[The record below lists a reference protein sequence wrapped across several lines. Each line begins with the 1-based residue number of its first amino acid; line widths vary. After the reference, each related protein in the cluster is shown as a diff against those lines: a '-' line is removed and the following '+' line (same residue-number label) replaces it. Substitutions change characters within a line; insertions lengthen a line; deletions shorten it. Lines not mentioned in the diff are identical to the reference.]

1 MKFIV
6 DEEACVGCGA
16 CEDTCPEVF
25 QVDDDGKAHVIMGT
39 VTNELEKKAIEAENS
54 CPVMAITHE

>member
-6 DEEACVGCGA
+6 DEELCVGCGA
-16 CEDTCPEVF
+16 CEDVCPEVF
-25 QVDDDGKAHVIMGT
+25 QVGDDGKAHVIMET
-39 VTNELEKKAIEAENS
+39 VNNELEKKAVEAENS